1 MRYYKFA
8 VSGKEEKIKKLLQD
22 KEYLRE
28 YRWDGNV
35 ICAVNSYMYRNLK
48 NDIGVLAYRRETDD
62 KILAVFFLDEKR
74 ETLEIAYTYIN
85 KILESVF
92 EIKRIQL
99 MPSEITMHEF
109 LDCYREAKR
118 RGFDNNGIRFVE
130 LSNLFIY
137 EYYMDNSK
145 SYYNS
150 ESFHFK
156 F

>member
-62 KILAVFFLDEKR
+62 KILAVFSWMKNERLWK
-74 ETLEIAYTYIN
+74 L
-85 KILESVF
+85 
-92 EIKRIQL
+92 RI
-99 MPSEITMHEF
+99 PISTR
-109 LDCYREAKR
+109 Y
-118 RGFDNNGIRFVE
+118 
-130 LSNLFIY
+130 
-137 EYYMDNSK
+137 
-145 SYYNS
+145 
-150 ESFHFK
+150 
-156 F
+156 